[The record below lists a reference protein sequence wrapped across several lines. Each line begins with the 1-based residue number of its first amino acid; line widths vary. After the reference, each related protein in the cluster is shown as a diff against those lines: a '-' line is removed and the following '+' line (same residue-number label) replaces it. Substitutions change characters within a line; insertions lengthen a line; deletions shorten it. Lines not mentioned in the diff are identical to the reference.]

1 VQRIIYDHP
10 LVHGLLRRLSGRVLK
25 WRGWQFD
32 GPLPPEHKF
41 IAILAGHTSNWD
53 FTIGLSLALHY
64 RVRVFWIGKNTIFR
78 PPFNGLMRWLGG
90 IPVDRDN
97 PGAMVADLAAEF
109 ARHDNFVLAIAPEGT
124 RSKVDKW
131 KSGFYRIA
139 EAADAPVVLAYL
151 DYARK
156 VGGIGPTIYPSGDAD
171 ADIAKMQAFYDT
183 VTSKYPDKSTSSRR

>member
-1 VQRIIYDHP
+1 MQRTIYDQP
-10 LVHGLLRRLSGRVLK
+10 FVHGLLRRLSGSILK
-25 WRGWQFD
+25 WRGWQIE
-32 GPLPPEHKF
+32 GSLPPERKF

-53 FTIGLSLALHY
+53 FTIGLSMVLHF

-90 IPVDRDN
+90 IPVDRSN
-97 PGAMVADLAAEF
+97 PGAIVETMSDEF
-109 ARHDNFVLAIAPEGT
+109 ARHNDFVLAIAPEGT

-156 VGGIGPTIYPSGDAD
+156 VGGVAPALYLSGDMD
-171 ADIAKMQAFYDT
+171 ADMADMQAFYDT
-183 VTSKYPDKSTSSRR
+183 VTSKYPDK